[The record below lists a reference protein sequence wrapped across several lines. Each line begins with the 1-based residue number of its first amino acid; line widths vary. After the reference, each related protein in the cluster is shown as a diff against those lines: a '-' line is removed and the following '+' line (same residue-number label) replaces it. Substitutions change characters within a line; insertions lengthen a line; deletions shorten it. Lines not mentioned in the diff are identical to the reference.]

1 MAGGGGDGPV
11 EVDGIGVLRAGV
23 GGVDEAILGGVAVA
37 VVRQDNLAGRG
48 GPVPP
53 SAVLFPTIIVP
64 IVLQIVASAL
74 QQPAALGTVDP
85 QLGQVGV
92 GVAQVLE
99 GGAALRVRV
108 LDAVQAGGAGS
119 VRQIVPAGR
128 LGRDDEEGRVAAVVG
143 WAEQRQK
150 SGGAGRSGLV
160 RWSGAR
166 PLPALTLP
174 PLGEVIR
181 LSHVRLVR
189 VKPDVCI

>member
-23 GGVDEAILGGVAVA
+23 GGVDEAILSGVAVVA
-37 VVRQDNLAGRG
+37 VRQDNLAGRG

-53 SAVLFPTIIVP
+53 SAVLFPTIVVP
-64 IVLQIVASAL
+64 IVLHIVASAL
-74 QQPAALGTVDP
+74 QQSAALGTVDP

-99 GGAALRVRV
+99 GGAA
-108 LDAVQAGGAGS
+108 GGAGS

-128 LGRDDEEGRVAAVVG
+128 LGRDEEEGRVAAVVG

>member
-74 QQPAALGTVDP
+74 QQSAALGTVDP

-108 LDAVQAGGAGS
+108 LDAVQTGGAGS

-128 LGRDDEEGRVAAVVG
+128 LGRDEEEGRVVAVVG

-150 SGGAGRSGLV
+150 SGGGRSGLV

-166 PLPALTLP
+166 PLPALP
-174 PLGEVIR
+174 PPSRDATR